1 MLGNMMNN
9 QLLISGVIEHAEKYH
24 SDAEIVSRTVE
35 GPIHRYTYSD
45 AAKRSAN
52 LAQYKTIMQAID
64 MFYYETGAYPVVGT
78 ATGEQ
83 LAKTHF
89 VPADTDLKTALE
101 NTYGTGN
108 SWMKFMS
115 KVPVEDQHGE
125 AWLIGKAGTKA
136 HVVVA
141 GHDFP
146 ADANVVEG
154 EH

>member
-1 MLGNMMNN
+1 MKKSLIAKGFTLIE
-9 QLLISGVIEHAEKYH
+9 LLIVVTIISILAAIILPRFT
-24 SDAEIVSRTVE
+24 DQ
-35 GPIHRYTYSD
+35 SD

-83 LAKTHF
+83 LARTHF
-89 VPADTDLKTALE
+89 VPADATLKSALE
-101 NTYGTGN
+101 ATYGTGN

-115 KVPVEDQHGE
+115 KVPVKDQHGQ

-141 GHDFP
+141 GHAFP
-146 ADANVVEG
+146 EDSNVVQG